1 MNFILKIVEGP
12 NKGAEIAL
20 VEGVAVTLGKGDD
33 CDIVLADPTLPGEP
47 LTIETSESGVSIGGE
62 ALEPL
67 NVKTVGATSFAVGP
81 ADSPWGELVW
91 PKAESLEKPDDSG
104 KTESSEKP
112 EPPEKPATPEAP
124 AEQSKKKRRGGCLG
138 CLAVLILLL
147 LLLVALAWFFRD
159 DPRLEGVKNRVTD
172 FYCKAVERFSG
183 GTGGSDGGREPV
195 AVPVVD
201 LAAVAAK
208 YGLVLNENGETAK
221 ISGNF
226 KTRRE
231 RLAATAEAYAVQPG
245 VELDLSDDES
255 FRTAAEDELFTLSEG
270 ALKVASATNRVL
282 SIVGLS
288 RSPMA
293 LKKTLVALNADLPKL
308 GNVDVSGVV
317 FGRMVASGNESAEE
331 SVDAEQVPVRVS
343 RRAAKKSAPSFPVCG
358 ILTTPY
364 RCIVLRDGRRLMEG
378 AAMGDSIIAE
388 IGADSVTLTNSTGR
402 FTWKP

>member
-33 CDIVLADPTLPGEP
+33 CDIVLADPTLPDES
-47 LTIETSESGVSIGGE
+47 LTIEASASGVTIGGE

-91 PKAESLEKPDDSG
+91 PKAEPQGKPETSEKPE
-104 KTESSEKP
+104 KAEALEIPEKP
-112 EPPEKPATPEAP
+112 EPPEKPAEP
-124 AEQSKKKRRGGCLG
+124 ANKKHRGYLG
-138 CLAVLILLL
+138 CLVVLILLL
-147 LLLVALAWFFRD
+147 FVLAALAWFFRD
-159 DPRLEGVKNRVTD
+159 DPRLEDVKNRVTD
-172 FYCKAVERFSG
+172 FYGKTVSRFSG
-183 GTGGSDGGREPV
+183 GTGGSEDGCEP
-195 AVPVVD
+195 AAAPVVY

-208 YGLVLNENGETAK
+208 YGLALNDSGETAK

-255 FRTAAEDELFTLSEG
+255 FRTAAEDALFTLSEG
-270 ALKVASATNRVL
+270 ALKVASATNRFL
-282 SIVGLS
+282 SIVGS
-288 RSPMA
+288 SKSPMA

-308 GNVDVSGVV
+308 GNIDVSGVV

-364 RCIVLRDGRRLMEG
+364 PCIVLRDGRCLMEG

-402 FTWKP
+402 LTWKP